1 MKNGHGQTGYRLGI
15 LGASNIAVPALLE
28 PARHVETV
36 SIAAIANR
44 TFEKAA
50 KLAETYQIPYV
61 AGSLEELLELSGLD
75 GVYIALSN
83 ELHTEWAVRALNAGK
98 HVLVEKPIA
107 LNAEEAERL
116 RKAKEIPG
124 SPKLAEGLM
133 IPFHPWQQALKSI
146 VDSGQFGQLHRIRT
160 RITVP
165 AKDRHAGN
173 YRSVKAKGGG
183 AFADLGCYWLQF
195 LQAIVGL
202 QPREIAAQSAFD
214 GPEGCDWTFQAA
226 LKYADGLE
234 AECLTSFEQPFRASH
249 TLYFDHTVLTIPDFF
264 RPVKG
269 FYKIKIRH
277 DLPNNHSTLC
287 EFEPMN
293 YYVSQLEAFAEI
305 MSGQR
310 AEKLE
315 AVWERVQMQ
324 SLIMAEARQH
334 RVYREANRH

>member
-1 MKNGHGQTGYRLGI
+1 MKSECGPTAYRLGI
-15 LGASNIAVPALLE
+15 LGSSNIAAPAILE
-28 PARHVETV
+28 PAHYVPTV
-36 SIAAIANR
+36 NVAEIANR

-50 KLAETYQIPYV
+50 KLAEAYQIPYV
-61 AGSLEELLELSGLD
+61 AGSLDELLEMTDLD

-107 LNAEEAERL
+107 LNVEEAERL
-116 RKAKEIPG
+116 RNVKERL
-124 SPKLAEGLM
+124 SAPKLAEGLM
-133 IPFHPWQQALKSI
+133 IAFHPWQQALKSI
-146 VDSGQFGQLHRIRT
+146 VASGQFGQLHRIKT

-195 LQAIVGL
+195 LQTLVGL
-202 QPREIAAQSAFD
+202 QPREVTAQSTFD
-214 GPEGCDWTFQAA
+214 GPDGCDWTFQAA
-226 LKYADGLE
+226 LKYANGLE
-234 AECLTSFEQPFRASH
+234 AECLTSFELPFRASH

-277 DLPNNHSTLC
+277 DLPDNRSTLC

-293 YYVSQLEAFAEI
+293 YYVNQLEAFAEI

-310 AEKLE
+310 AEQLE
-315 AVWERVQMQ
+315 ATWERVQMQ
-324 SLIMAEARQH
+324 SIIMAEAQQH
-334 RVYREANRH
+334 QVYREVNHP

>member
-1 MKNGHGQTGYRLGI
+1 MKNGCGQPAYRLGI
-15 LGASNIAVPALLE
+15 LGSSNIAVSALLE
-28 PARHVETV
+28 PARYVQKV

-50 KLAETYQIPYV
+50 KMAETYQIPYV
-61 AGSLEELLELSGLD
+61 AGSLEELLKLIGLD

-83 ELHTEWAVRALNAGK
+83 ELHTEWAVRALHAGK

-107 LNAEEAERL
+107 LKTEEAERL
-116 RKAKEIPG
+116 RMAKERPG

-133 IPFHPWQQALKSI
+133 IAFHPWQQALKSI
-146 VDSGQFGQLHRIRT
+146 VASGKFGQLHRIRT

-195 LQAIVGL
+195 LQVLVGL
-202 QPREIAAQSAFD
+202 QPREVTAQSAFD
-214 GPEGCDWTFQAA
+214 GPEGCDWTFQAG
-226 LKYADGLE
+226 LRYENGLE

-277 DLPNNHSTLC
+277 DLPDNRSTLC

-293 YYVSQLEAFAEI
+293 YYVNQLEAFAEI

-310 AEKLE
+310 VEQLE
-315 AVWERVQMQ
+315 ATWERVQMQ
-324 SLIMAEARQH
+324 SIIMAEAQLR
-334 RVYREANRH
+334 RVYYEANRQ